1 LDYPYL
7 VLKCIKCGYETPND
21 ESKCPH
27 CGLPLTVVKE
37 GLKYRIRKGISG
49 VWRYSDMLPHIYGEL
64 FSLGEGYTPI
74 RRMGRSL
81 LKLEDRN
88 PSGSYMDRGTA
99 VWISNKKPREVL
111 LKMDGD
117 FSRSISLY
125 ATKMRSKVVVSVGKS
140 DDASDIEF
148 YARLGCD
155 LCIECVQEPTVRYG
169 DPYMIEGFKTIAMEI
184 IEQLGDVR
192 GLVVPVESGVLLFSI
207 WLGFKELLNV
217 GAISEVPTM
226 IGARIM
232 EGGKKGVGNPIIEF
246 LASQEVIFMDVDPQ
260 DALSATIQLTKAGIY
275 PRPISAA
282 AYVAASKIGSNYIA
296 ILTGSPLI
304 MRRRIGGSTLTSLQ
318 RELLEVVESMEKA
331 TAYQIWRQLGGTASL
346 QGIYRA
352 LNSLAARGL
361 LLRTVSIRG
370 KRRIIYFSVNKD

>member
-1 LDYPYL
+1 M
-7 VLKCIKCGYETPND
+7 LKCIKCGYETSGD
-21 ESKCPH
+21 EYRCPR
-27 CGLPLTVVKE
+27 CGLPLMVVKE
-37 GLKYRIRKGISG
+37 GLKYRIRKGASG
-49 VWRYSDMLPHIYGEL
+49 VWRYSDMLPRINGDF

-74 RRMGRSL
+74 RRMGKSL

-99 VWISNKKPREVL
+99 VWISIKKPREVF
-111 LKMDGD
+111 LKMSGD

-155 LCIECVQEPTVRYG
+155 LCIECVKEPTVRYG
-169 DPYMIEGFKTIAMEI
+169 DPYMIEGFKTIAMEVM
-184 IEQLGDVR
+184 EQLGDVR
-192 GLVVPVESGVLLFSI
+192 GLVVPVESGILLFSI
-207 WLGFKELLNV
+207 WLGFKELLSI
-217 GAISEVPTM
+217 GAISEVPAM

-232 EGGKKGVGNPIIEF
+232 ENGETRAENPIIEF
-246 LASQEVIFMDVDPQ
+246 LASQEVMFMDVDPQ

-282 AYVAASKIGSNYIA
+282 AYVAASKIENNYVA

-304 MRRRIGGSTLTSLQ
+304 MRKHVGGGSLTSLQ
-318 RELLEVVESMEKA
+318 RELLEVVESMGRA
-331 TAYQIWRQLGGTASL
+331 TAYQVWRQLGGSASL

-361 LLRTVSIRG
+361 LLRTVSVRG
-370 KRRIIYFSVNKD
+370 KRRVIYFSVNRD

>member
-1 LDYPYL
+1 M
-7 VLKCIKCGYETPND
+7 
-21 ESKCPH
+21 
-27 CGLPLTVVKE
+27 VVKE
-37 GLKYRIRKGISG
+37 GLKYRIRKGASG
-49 VWRYSDMLPHIYGEL
+49 VWRYSDMLPRINGDF

-74 RRMGRSL
+74 RRMGKSL

-99 VWISNKKPREVL
+99 VWISIKKPREVF
-111 LKMDGD
+111 LKMSGD

-155 LCIECVQEPTVRYG
+155 LCIECVKEPTVRYG
-169 DPYMIEGFKTIAMEI
+169 DPYMIEGFKTIAMEVM
-184 IEQLGDVR
+184 EQLGDVR
-192 GLVVPVESGVLLFSI
+192 GLVVPVESGILLFSI
-207 WLGFKELLNV
+207 WLGFKELLSI
-217 GAISEVPTM
+217 GAISEVPAM

-232 EGGKKGVGNPIIEF
+232 ENGETRAENPIIEF
-246 LASQEVIFMDVDPQ
+246 LASQEVMFMDVDPQ

-282 AYVAASKIGSNYIA
+282 AYVAASKIENNYVA

-304 MRRRIGGSTLTSLQ
+304 MRKHVGGGSLTSLQ
-318 RELLEVVESMEKA
+318 RELLEVVESMGRA
-331 TAYQIWRQLGGTASL
+331 TAYQVWRQLGGSASL

-361 LLRTVSIRG
+361 LLRTVSVRG
-370 KRRIIYFSVNKD
+370 KRRVIYFSVNRN